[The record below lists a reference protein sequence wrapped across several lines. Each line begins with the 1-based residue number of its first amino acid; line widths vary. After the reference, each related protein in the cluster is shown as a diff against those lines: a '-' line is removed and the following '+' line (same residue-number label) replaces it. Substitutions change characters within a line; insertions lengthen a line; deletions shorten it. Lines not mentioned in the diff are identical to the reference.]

1 MTMLT
6 ETSMFDF
13 RIKVTHFFY
22 LIIKIIVSQATKL
35 FIPQRKYVA
44 KNTYLSPHK
53 GQFSLPTT
61 KDAPP
66 PPPPPQQTGVGGRT
80 FLSFSMKISFVEPI
94 YSDIDQM
101 IFFTDMPI
109 QICFSNLSLIH

>member
-61 KDAPP
+61 KDAPTHPFP
-66 PPPPPQQTGVGGRT
+66 PADWCRGED
-80 FLSFSMKISFVEPI
+80 IFV
-94 YSDIDQM
+94 
-101 IFFTDMPI
+101 IFYENKF
-109 QICFSNLSLIH
+109 C

>member
-22 LIIKIIVSQATKL
+22 LIIKIIVSQATEL
-35 FIPQRKYVA
+35 FISQRKYVA

-66 PPPPPQQTGVGGRT
+66 PTPPPPPPPADWCRGED
-80 FLSFSMKISFVEPI
+80 IFV
-94 YSDIDQM
+94 
-101 IFFTDMPI
+101 IFYENKF
-109 QICFSNLSLIH
+109 C